1 MRYRESETL
10 SKREH
15 AIDLREGKRKGKFG
29 KKIINKGIEKKK
41 NNSIGFRHF
50 KKINKNKNFLSILLI
65 SYIK

>member
-29 KKIINKGIEKKK
+29 KKIINKGIEKKI

-50 KKINKNKNFLSILLI
+50 KKINKNKIFFRYYLLVT
-65 SYIK
+65 

>member
-41 NNSIGFRHF
+41 IIQLVLDIL
-50 KKINKNKNFLSILLI
+50 KK
-65 SYIK
+65 